1 MTAAETARH
10 IAVVSESTYPFGP
23 GGVSLWTHQ
32 LIEGMPEHSFTAVA
46 ITAHGT
52 ERVAWPV
59 PANLAGVVNIP
70 LWAGPPARARRVPG
84 SFADTHRAFLRAMLA
99 AAEPDPRLRHERG
112 TEFLAALRG
121 FFDYARHG
129 DLGAALSTNDS
140 VDRLLVAWREAG
152 EGAPGKLTL
161 HDAIVATDRIE
172 HLLRPLAQPPVRADV
187 CHLAMNGTSALVGMA
202 AKWAHGTPI
211 VLSEHGVYLRERYL
225 GSAQEP
231 VSPAVRLLLLRFFR
245 ALAAAG
251 YRTADLLAPHSSY
264 NRRWGIYNG
273 AAPERVRTMYNGI
286 DPADFPPAG
295 AEPDEATIVFV
306 GRIDPLKD
314 LHTLL
319 RAFALVRARRP
330 GARLRMFGPVPA
342 GNEDYHADCLRLA
355 AELGLD
361 GSAVFEGR
369 VPRQADAY
377 HAGHLVALP
386 SVSEGFPYT
395 VVESMCTGRPPVC
408 TDVGGVREAV
418 GDAGLVVPPRDHAAF
433 AAACLRLLDDA
444 GLRRELGAR
453 ARRRVLDRFT
463 LGRWNDAY
471 REVYRDL
478 LRDPVPALTGGPGT
492 VAVD

>member
-1 MTAAETARH
+1 M
-10 IAVVSESTYPFGP
+10 VSESTYPFGP

-46 ITAHGT
+46 ITADGT
-52 ERVAWPV
+52 GRSAWPA
-59 PANLAGVVNIP
+59 PENLAEVVNIP
-70 LWAGPPARARRVPG
+70 LWAGAPARARRVPS
-84 SFADTHRAFLRAMLA
+84 SFADTHRGFLDAMLA
-99 AAEPDPRLRHERG
+99 AADPDPWLRERH
-112 TEFLAALRG
+112 TTDFVVALRG
-121 FFDYARHG
+121 LFDYARRR

-140 VDRLLVAWREAG
+140 VDRLLSAWRETSGVRG
-152 EGAPGKLTL
+152 ELTL

-172 HLLRPLAQPPVRADV
+172 HLLRPLAHPPVLADI

-202 AKWAHGTPI
+202 AKWARGTPM
-211 VLSEHGVYLRERYL
+211 VMSEHGVYLRERYL
-225 GSAQEP
+225 GSEQEP
-231 VSPAVRLLLLRFFR
+231 VSPVVRLLLLRFFR

-264 NRRWGIYNG
+264 NRRWQLYSG
-273 AAPERVRTMYNGI
+273 AAPERVHTMYNGI

-295 AEPDEATIVFV
+295 AEPAEPTIVFV

-319 RAFALVRARRP
+319 RAFAIVREKRP
-330 GARLRMFGPVPA
+330 AARLRMFGPVPV
-342 GNEDYHADCLRLA
+342 GNEEYHASCLRLA
-355 AELGLD
+355 GELGL
-361 GSAVFEGR
+361 GGAAVFEGR

-418 GDAGLVVPPRDHAAF
+418 GDTGFVVPPRDHAAL
-433 AAACLRLLDDA
+433 ADSCLRLLEDTA
-444 GLRRELGAR
+444 LRHRLGAR

-478 LRDPVPALTGGPGT
+478 LRGPVPALTGSAPGS
-492 VAVD
+492 AVD